1 MSTSNPE
8 LVAEASSAP
17 SSLLVSIF
25 RRVSGPDGTAQEAV
39 AWLAG
44 TLGITAVAAAV
55 AVARSPGWSALQ
67 WVLAMALA
75 FDFAGGVVANATSA
89 AKRALHRPG
98 RTRSRAIFYAGHLQP
113 VLLPLFFSASWTAAV
128 ALYAGMLA
136 AAALVEL
143 VPRAVAQP
151 VALAAVAVGLSLACG
166 AGWPIGLEWFAPLY
180 LLKLLGAYAVP
191 PERG

>member
-1 MSTSNPE
+1 MSLPQPK
-8 LVAEASSAP
+8 LVVDEQPAP
-17 SSLLVSIF
+17 SPSRLVSIF
-25 RRVSGPDGTAQEAV
+25 RRVSGPDATAQEATV
-39 AWLAG
+39 WLAG

-67 WVLAMALA
+67 WVLAMGIA

-98 RTRSRAIFYAGHLQP
+98 RTRSRVLFYAGHVHPL
-113 VLLPLFFSASWTAAV
+113 VLPLAFSASWTAAA

-143 VPRAVAQP
+143 APRAVAQP
-151 VALAAVAVGLSLACG
+151 VAFAAVAVGLFLAC
-166 AGWPIGLEWFAPLY
+166 
-180 LLKLLGAYAVP
+180 
-191 PERG
+191 